1 MKRSRNLLLF
11 TIGLT
16 GMVCALLAIN
26 LYFVSIAGIHLN
38 SQTNLAE
45 YSSNVNTVK
54 QTLIA
59 KRGLIIDR
67 NGEIIAQDRE
77 TYTVYAIV
85 SSTRPSYKN
94 KPAYV
99 VDKEATAKILAD
111 VLAAPYDYILE
122 RLVSASYQTEFGL
135 YGSNLSLSQ
144 KNAIAELDLNGIG
157 FTKTLTRHYPLNTF
171 AAYLIGFVQKDEL
184 STKGV
189 MGIEAAYDKALAG
202 VDGSKVAVVDR
213 YGYSLPGYP
222 EEVVNPQDGY
232 NLKLTLD
239 RSIQEQLES
248 SFLMTQERFNAT
260 EAWGA
265 VMEVDTGKIL
275 AVGQYP
281 SYDPNKK
288 DITNYQSYLT
298 QQIYEPGS
306 TMKAFTYAAAI
317 DSGVYHGSDTF
328 NSATFLVGLDKNG
341 NAIRSSNSGNL
352 IGSIRNANNRDWGQI
367 SYDLGFAY
375 SSNVGIASL
384 LTKYLDDD
392 VFMEYL
398 VRFGFKNKVNLD
410 GMNETIGSINYTW
423 PLDKL
428 TVGYGQGISLN
439 MAQIL
444 QAYTAIF
451 NEGKLVKPY
460 VLDEIF
466 NAKTKEVIQKTD
478 VQVIGQA
485 IQAETA
491 SKVQSLMY
499 DVVYGERGTGQYYKV
514 DEVSILAKT
523 GTAQMI
529 IDGEYSKDQYIYS
542 VVIGLPA
549 DKPEVMVYYAFK
561 APVNNMAHVDT
572 NPIKQLLRQIA
583 LVNDYR
589 EAVDAQLTQ
598 EKEASLTSIPF
609 KNYINHSLDY
619 AYRDLLSMED
629 RIIILGDGDRI
640 IDQYPKDVEHI
651 LSTQNIYFL
660 TSYDNIVLPDL
671 IGKSKKD
678 IQAFVNLSGVNA
690 IYSGEGN
697 AVSMNIETGTIIDST
712 MTLEVVFE

>member
-1 MKRSRNLLLF
+1 
-11 TIGLT
+11 
-16 GMVCALLAIN
+16 MVCALLAVN

-38 SQTNLAE
+38 SQTNLVE

-54 QTLIA
+54 QKLIA
-59 KRGLIIDR
+59 KRGLITDR

-77 TYTVYAIV
+77 TYTIYAIV
-85 SSTRPSYKN
+85 SSSRPSYKN

-99 VDKEATAKILAD
+99 VDKEATAEALAEA
-111 VLAAPYDYILE
+111 LNAPYTYVLE
-122 RLVSASYQTEFGL
+122 RLVLASYQTEFGF
-135 YGSNLSLSQ
+135 YGSSLSLSQ
-144 KNAIAELDLNGIG
+144 KNAIEELNLSGLG

-171 AAYLIGFVQKDEL
+171 AAYLVGFVQKDEL
-184 STKGV
+184 NSKGV
-189 MGIEAAYDKALAG
+189 MGIEGTYDKALAG
-202 VDGSKVAVVDR
+202 IDGSKVAVVDR
-213 YGYSLPGYP
+213 FGYSLPGYP

-232 NLKLTLD
+232 NIKLTLD

-248 SFLMTQERFNAT
+248 SFLMSQERFNAT

-265 VMEVDTGKIL
+265 VMEVDTGRLL
-275 AVGQYP
+275 AVGQFP

-288 DITNYQSYLT
+288 DITNYQSFLT

-306 TMKAFTYAAAI
+306 TLKAFTYAAAI
-317 DSGVYHGSDTF
+317 DAGVYRGSDTF
-328 NSATFLVGLDKNG
+328 NSATFIVGLDKNG
-341 NAIRSSNSGNL
+341 NAIRSYNSNNV

-375 SSNVGIASL
+375 SSNVGVASI
-384 LTKYLDDD
+384 LTNYLDDD

-410 GMNETIGSINYTW
+410 LMNETIGSINYTW

-428 TVGYGQGISLN
+428 TVGYGQGISIN
-439 MAQIL
+439 MAQML

-460 VLDEIF
+460 VLDEIV
-466 NAKTKEVIQKTD
+466 NAKTKEIIQKTE

-485 IQAETA
+485 IKAETA

-499 DVVYGERGTGQYYKV
+499 DVVYGEKGTGQYYKV
-514 DEVSILAKT
+514 DEVSIMAKT

-529 IDGEYSKDQYIYS
+529 VDGAYSKDQYIYS

-561 APVNNMAHVDT
+561 APVNTMAHVDT
-572 NPIKQLLRQIA
+572 DPIKQLLRQIA

-589 EAVDAQLTQ
+589 SSAAPSITVETQ
-598 EKEASLTSIPF
+598 MTRTYVPYG
-609 KNYINHSLDY
+609 NYINHSLEYVY
-619 AYRDLLSMED
+619 ANLAGVASN
-629 RIIILGDGDRI
+629 ITVLGDGQRV
-640 IDQYPKDVEHI
+640 IDQYPKDVKEI
-651 LSTQNIYFL
+651 MNTQNIYLL
-660 TSYDNIVLPDL
+660 TSYNNIVLPDL

-678 IQAFVNLSGVNA
+678 IQAFVNLAQMSAV
-690 IYSGEGN
+690 YTGEGT
-697 AVSMNIETGTIIDST
+697 AILMNMDPGTSVDSS

>member
-1 MKRSRNLLLF
+1 
-11 TIGLT
+11 
-16 GMVCALLAIN
+16 MVCALLAVN

-38 SQTNLAE
+38 SQTNLVE

-54 QTLIA
+54 QKLIA
-59 KRGLIIDR
+59 KRGLITDR

-77 TYTVYAIV
+77 TYTIYAIV
-85 SSTRPSYKN
+85 SSSRPSYKN

-99 VDKEATAKILAD
+99 VDKEATAEALAEA
-111 VLAAPYDYILE
+111 LNAPYTYVLE
-122 RLVSASYQTEFGL
+122 RLVLASYQTEFGF
-135 YGSNLSLSQ
+135 YGSSLSLSQ
-144 KNAIAELDLNGIG
+144 KNAIEELNLSGLG

-171 AAYLIGFVQKDEL
+171 AAYLVGFVQKDEL
-184 STKGV
+184 NSKGV
-189 MGIEAAYDKALAG
+189 MGIEGTYDKALAG
-202 VDGSKVAVVDR
+202 IDGSKVAVVDR
-213 YGYSLPGYP
+213 FGYSLPGYP

-232 NLKLTLD
+232 NIKLTLD

-248 SFLMTQERFNAT
+248 SFLMSQERFNAT

-265 VMEVDTGKIL
+265 VMEVDTGRLL
-275 AVGQYP
+275 AVGQFP

-288 DITNYQSYLT
+288 DITNYQSFLT

-306 TMKAFTYAAAI
+306 TLKAFTYAAAI
-317 DSGVYHGSDTF
+317 DAGVYRGSDTF
-328 NSATFLVGLDKNG
+328 NSATFIVGLDKNG
-341 NAIRSSNSGNL
+341 NAIRSYNSNNV

-375 SSNVGIASL
+375 SSNVGVASI
-384 LTKYLDDD
+384 LTNYLDDD

-410 GMNETIGSINYTW
+410 LMNETIGSINYTW

-428 TVGYGQGISLN
+428 TVGYGQGISIN
-439 MAQIL
+439 MAQML

-460 VLDEIF
+460 VLDEIV
-466 NAKTKEVIQKTD
+466 NAKTKEIIQKTE

-485 IQAETA
+485 IKAETA

-499 DVVYGERGTGQYYKV
+499 DVVYGEKGTGQYYKV
-514 DEVSILAKT
+514 DEVSIMAKT

-529 IDGEYSKDQYIYS
+529 VDGAYSKDQYIYS

-561 APVNNMAHVDT
+561 APVNTMAHVDT
-572 NPIKQLLRQIA
+572 DPIKQLLRKIA

-589 EAVDAQLTQ
+589 SSAAPSITVETQ
-598 EKEASLTSIPF
+598 MTRTYVPYG
-609 KNYINHSLDY
+609 NYINHSLEYVY
-619 AYRDLLSMED
+619 ANLAGVASN
-629 RIIILGDGDRI
+629 ITVLGDGQRV
-640 IDQYPKDVEHI
+640 IDQYPKDVKEI
-651 LSTQNIYFL
+651 MNTQNIYLL
-660 TSYDNIVLPDL
+660 TSYNNIVLPDL

-678 IQAFVNLSGVNA
+678 IQAFVNLAQMSAV
-690 IYSGEGN
+690 YTGEGT
-697 AVSMNIETGTIIDST
+697 AILMNMDPGTSVDSS

>member
-11 TIGLT
+11 TIVLT
-16 GMVCALLAIN
+16 SMVCALLAVN

-38 SQTNLAE
+38 SQTNLVE

-54 QTLIA
+54 QKLIA
-59 KRGLIIDR
+59 KRGLITDR

-77 TYTVYAIV
+77 TYTIYAIV
-85 SSTRPSYKN
+85 SSSRPSYKN

-99 VDKEATAKILAD
+99 VDKEATAEALAEA
-111 VLAAPYDYILE
+111 LNAPYTYVLE
-122 RLVSASYQTEFGL
+122 RLVLASYQTEFGF
-135 YGSNLSLSQ
+135 YGSSLSLSQ
-144 KNAIAELDLNGIG
+144 KNAIEELNLSGLG

-171 AAYLIGFVQKDEL
+171 AAYLVGFVQKDEL
-184 STKGV
+184 NSKGV
-189 MGIEAAYDKALAG
+189 MGIEGTYDKALAG
-202 VDGSKVAVVDR
+202 IDGSKVAVVDR
-213 YGYSLPGYP
+213 FGYSLPGYP

-232 NLKLTLD
+232 NIKLTLD

-248 SFLMTQERFNAT
+248 SFLMSQERFNAT

-265 VMEVDTGKIL
+265 VMEVDTGRLL
-275 AVGQYP
+275 AVGQFP
-281 SYDPNKK
+281 SFDPNKK
-288 DITNYQSYLT
+288 DITNYQSFLT

-306 TMKAFTYAAAI
+306 TLKAFTYAAAI
-317 DSGVYHGSDTF
+317 DAGVYRGSDTF
-328 NSATFLVGLDKNG
+328 NSATFIVGLDKNG
-341 NAIRSSNSGNL
+341 NAIRSYNSNNV

-375 SSNVGIASL
+375 SSNVGVASI
-384 LTKYLDDD
+384 LTNYLDDD

-410 GMNETIGSINYTW
+410 LMNETIGSINYTW

-428 TVGYGQGISLN
+428 TVGYGQGISIN
-439 MAQIL
+439 MAQML

-460 VLDEIF
+460 VLDEIV
-466 NAKTKEVIQKTD
+466 NAKTKEIIQKTE

-485 IQAETA
+485 IKAETA

-499 DVVYGERGTGQYYKV
+499 DVVYGEKGTGQYYKV
-514 DEVSILAKT
+514 DEVSIMAKT

-529 IDGEYSKDQYIYS
+529 VDGAYSKDQYIYS

-561 APVNNMAHVDT
+561 APVNTMAHVDT
-572 NPIKQLLRQIA
+572 DPIKQLLRKIA

-589 EAVDAQLTQ
+589 SSAAPSITVETQ
-598 EKEASLTSIPF
+598 MTRTYVPYG
-609 KNYINHSLDY
+609 NYINHSLEYVY
-619 AYRDLLSMED
+619 ANLAGVASN
-629 RIIILGDGDRI
+629 ITVLGDGQRV
-640 IDQYPKDVEHI
+640 IDQYPKDVKEI
-651 LSTQNIYFL
+651 MNTQNIYLL
-660 TSYDNIVLPDL
+660 TSYNNIVLPDL

-678 IQAFVNLSGVNA
+678 IQAFVNLAQMSAV
-690 IYSGEGN
+690 YTGEGT
-697 AVSMNIETGTIIDST
+697 AILMNMDPGTSVDSS

>member
-11 TIGLT
+11 TIVLT
-16 GMVCALLAIN
+16 SMVCALLAVN

-38 SQTNLAE
+38 SQTNLVE

-54 QTLIA
+54 QKLIA
-59 KRGLIIDR
+59 KRGLITDR

-77 TYTVYAIV
+77 TYTIYAIV
-85 SSTRPSYKN
+85 SSSRPSYKN

-99 VDKEATAKILAD
+99 VDKEATAEALAEA
-111 VLAAPYDYILE
+111 LNAPYTYVLE
-122 RLVSASYQTEFGL
+122 RLVLASYQTEFGF
-135 YGSNLSLSQ
+135 YGSSLSLSQ
-144 KNAIAELDLNGIG
+144 KNAIEELNLSGLG

-171 AAYLIGFVQKDEL
+171 AAYLVGFVQKDEL
-184 STKGV
+184 NSKGV
-189 MGIEAAYDKALAG
+189 MGIEGTYDKALAG
-202 VDGSKVAVVDR
+202 IDGSKVAVVDR
-213 YGYSLPGYP
+213 FGYSLPGYP

-232 NLKLTLD
+232 NIKLTLD

-248 SFLMTQERFNAT
+248 SFLMSQERFNAT

-265 VMEVDTGKIL
+265 VMEVDTGRLL
-275 AVGQYP
+275 AVGQFP

-288 DITNYQSYLT
+288 DITNYQSFLT

-306 TMKAFTYAAAI
+306 TLKAFTYAAAI
-317 DSGVYHGSDTF
+317 DAGVYRGSDTF
-328 NSATFLVGLDKNG
+328 NSATFIVGLDKNG
-341 NAIRSSNSGNL
+341 NAIRSYNSNNV

-375 SSNVGIASL
+375 SSNVGVASI
-384 LTKYLDDD
+384 LTNYLDDD

-410 GMNETIGSINYTW
+410 LMNETIGSINYTW

-428 TVGYGQGISLN
+428 TVGYGQGISIN
-439 MAQIL
+439 MAQML

-460 VLDEIF
+460 VLDEIV
-466 NAKTKEVIQKTD
+466 NAKTKEIIQKTE

-485 IQAETA
+485 IKAETA

-499 DVVYGERGTGQYYKV
+499 DVVYGEKGTGQYYKV
-514 DEVSILAKT
+514 DEVSIMAKT

-529 IDGEYSKDQYIYS
+529 VDGAYSKDQYIYS

-561 APVNNMAHVDT
+561 APVNTMAHVDT
-572 NPIKQLLRQIA
+572 DPIKQLLRQIA

-589 EAVDAQLTQ
+589 SSAAPSITVETQ
-598 EKEASLTSIPF
+598 MTRTYVPYG
-609 KNYINHSLDY
+609 NYINHSLEYVY
-619 AYRDLLSMED
+619 ANLAGVASN
-629 RIIILGDGDRI
+629 ITVLGDGQRV
-640 IDQYPKDVEHI
+640 IDQYPKDVKEI
-651 LSTQNIYFL
+651 MNTQNIYLL
-660 TSYDNIVLPDL
+660 TSYNNIVLPDL

-678 IQAFVNLSGVNA
+678 IQAFVNLAQMSAV
-690 IYSGEGN
+690 YTGEGT
-697 AVSMNIETGTIIDST
+697 AILMNMDPGTSVDSS

>member
-11 TIGLT
+11 TIVLT
-16 GMVCALLAIN
+16 SMVCALLAVN

-38 SQTNLAE
+38 SQTNLVE

-54 QTLIA
+54 QKLIA
-59 KRGLIIDR
+59 KRGLITDR

-77 TYTVYAIV
+77 TYTIYAIV
-85 SSTRPSYKN
+85 SSSRPSYKN

-99 VDKEATAKILAD
+99 VDKEATAEALAE
-111 VLAAPYDYILE
+111 VLEAPYAYVLE

-135 YGSNLSLSQ
+135 YGSNLSLNQ
-144 KNAIAELDLNGIG
+144 KNAIEALNLSGLG

-171 AAYLIGFVQKDEL
+171 AAYLVGFVQKDEL
-184 STKGV
+184 SSKGV
-189 MGIEAAYDKALAG
+189 MGIEGTYDKALAG
-202 VDGSKVAVVDR
+202 IDGSKVAVVDR
-213 YGYSLPGYP
+213 FGYSLPGYP

-232 NLKLTLD
+232 NIKLTLD

-248 SFLMTQERFNAT
+248 SFLMSKERFNAT

-265 VMEVDTGKIL
+265 VMEVDTGKLL

-281 SYDPNKK
+281 SFDPNKK
-288 DITNYQSYLT
+288 DITNYQSFLT

-306 TMKAFTYAAAI
+306 TIKAFTYAAAI
-317 DSGVYHGSDTF
+317 DAGVYRGSDTF
-328 NSATFLVGLDKNG
+328 NSATFIVGLDKNG
-341 NAIRSSNSGNL
+341 NAIRSYNSNNV

-375 SSNVGIASL
+375 SSNVGVASM
-384 LTKYLDDD
+384 LTNYLDDD

-410 GMNETIGSINYTW
+410 LMNETIGSINYTW

-428 TVGYGQGISLN
+428 TVGYGQGISIN
-439 MAQIL
+439 MAQML

-460 VLDEIF
+460 VLDEIV

-485 IQAETA
+485 IKAETA

-499 DVVYGERGTGQYYKV
+499 DVVYGEKGTGQYYKV
-514 DEVSILAKT
+514 DEVSIMAKT

-529 IDGEYSKDQYIYS
+529 VDGAYSKDEYIYS

-561 APVNNMAHVDT
+561 APVNTMAHVDT

-589 EAVDAQLTQ
+589 SSVAP
-598 EKEASLTSIPF
+598 SIPVETQMTRSYVPYS
-609 KNYINHSLDY
+609 NYINHSLEY
-619 AYRDLLSMED
+619 VYENLTSVASN
-629 RIIILGDGDRI
+629 ITVLGDGQRV
-640 IDQYPKDVEHI
+640 IDQYPKDVKQI
-651 LSTQNIYFL
+651 MNTQSIYLL
-660 TSYDNIVLPDL
+660 TSYNNIVLPDL

-678 IQAFVNLSGVNA
+678 IQAFVNLAQISA
-690 IYSGEGN
+690 IYSGEGT
-697 AVSMNIETGTIIDST
+697 AILMNMDPGTSVDSS

>member
-1 MKRSRNLLLF
+1 
-11 TIGLT
+11 
-16 GMVCALLAIN
+16 MVCALLAVN

-38 SQTNLAE
+38 SQTNLVE

-54 QTLIA
+54 QKLIA
-59 KRGLIIDR
+59 KRGLITDR

-77 TYTVYAIV
+77 TYTIYAIV
-85 SSTRPSYKN
+85 SSSRPSYKN

-99 VDKEATAKILAD
+99 VDKEATAEALAEA
-111 VLAAPYDYILE
+111 LNAPYTYVLE
-122 RLVSASYQTEFGL
+122 RLVLASYQTEFGF
-135 YGSNLSLSQ
+135 YGSSLSLSQ
-144 KNAIAELDLNGIG
+144 KNAIEELNLSGLG

-171 AAYLIGFVQKDEL
+171 AAYLVGFVQKDEL
-184 STKGV
+184 NSKGV
-189 MGIEAAYDKALAG
+189 MGIEGTYDKALAG
-202 VDGSKVAVVDR
+202 IDGSKVAVVDR
-213 YGYSLPGYP
+213 FGYSLPGYP

-232 NLKLTLD
+232 NIKLTLD

-248 SFLMTQERFNAT
+248 SFLMSQERFNAT

-265 VMEVDTGKIL
+265 VMEVDTGRLL
-275 AVGQYP
+275 AVGQFP
-281 SYDPNKK
+281 SFDPNKK
-288 DITNYQSYLT
+288 DITNYQSFLT

-306 TMKAFTYAAAI
+306 TLKAFTYAAAI
-317 DSGVYHGSDTF
+317 DAGVYRGSDTF
-328 NSATFLVGLDKNG
+328 NSATFIVGLDKNG
-341 NAIRSSNSGNL
+341 NAIRSYNSNNV

-375 SSNVGIASL
+375 SSNVGVASI
-384 LTKYLDDD
+384 LTNYLDDD

-410 GMNETIGSINYTW
+410 LMNETIGSINYTW

-428 TVGYGQGISLN
+428 TVGYGQGISIN
-439 MAQIL
+439 MAQML

-460 VLDEIF
+460 VLDEIV
-466 NAKTKEVIQKTD
+466 NAKTKEIIQKTE

-485 IQAETA
+485 IKAETA

-499 DVVYGERGTGQYYKV
+499 DVVYGEKGTGQYYKV
-514 DEVSILAKT
+514 DEVSIMAKT

-529 IDGEYSKDQYIYS
+529 VDGAYSKDQYIYS

-561 APVNNMAHVDT
+561 APVNTMAHVDT
-572 NPIKQLLRQIA
+572 DPIKQLLRKIA

-589 EAVDAQLTQ
+589 SSAAPSITVETQ
-598 EKEASLTSIPF
+598 MTRTYVPYG
-609 KNYINHSLDY
+609 NYINHSLEYVY
-619 AYRDLLSMED
+619 ANLAGVASN
-629 RIIILGDGDRI
+629 ITVLGDGQRV
-640 IDQYPKDVEHI
+640 IDQYPKDVKEI
-651 LSTQNIYFL
+651 MNTQNIYLL
-660 TSYDNIVLPDL
+660 TSYNNIVLPDL

-678 IQAFVNLSGVNA
+678 IQAFVNLAQMSAV
-690 IYSGEGN
+690 YTGEGT
-697 AVSMNIETGTIIDST
+697 AILMNMDPGTSVDSS

>member
-1 MKRSRNLLLF
+1 
-11 TIGLT
+11 
-16 GMVCALLAIN
+16 
-26 LYFVSIAGIHLN
+26 
-38 SQTNLAE
+38 
-45 YSSNVNTVK
+45 
-54 QTLIA
+54 
-59 KRGLIIDR
+59 
-67 NGEIIAQDRE
+67 
-77 TYTVYAIV
+77 
-85 SSTRPSYKN
+85 
-94 KPAYV
+94 
-99 VDKEATAKILAD
+99 
-111 VLAAPYDYILE
+111 
-122 RLVSASYQTEFGL
+122 
-135 YGSNLSLSQ
+135 
-144 KNAIAELDLNGIG
+144 
-157 FTKTLTRHYPLNTF
+157 
-171 AAYLIGFVQKDEL
+171 
-184 STKGV
+184 
-189 MGIEAAYDKALAG
+189 
-202 VDGSKVAVVDR
+202 
-213 YGYSLPGYP
+213 
-222 EEVVNPQDGY
+222 
-232 NLKLTLD
+232 
-239 RSIQEQLES
+239 
-248 SFLMTQERFNAT
+248 
-260 EAWGA
+260 
-265 VMEVDTGKIL
+265 
-275 AVGQYP
+275 
-281 SYDPNKK
+281 
-288 DITNYQSYLT
+288 
-298 QQIYEPGS
+298 
-306 TMKAFTYAAAI
+306 MKAFTYAAAI

-460 VLDEIF
+460 VLDEIV
-466 NAKTKEVIQKTD
+466 NAKTKEIIQKTE

-542 VVIGLPA
+542 VAIGLPA

-589 EAVDAQLTQ
+589 EAADTQLTQ
-598 EKEASLTSIPF
+598 EKEAALTSIPF

-619 AYRDLLSMED
+619 AYQDLLSMQD
-629 RIIILGDGDRI
+629 RIIIIGDGDRI

-651 LSTQNIYFL
+651 MSTQNIYLL
-660 TSYDNIVLPDL
+660 TSYKNIVLPDL

-678 IQAFVNLSGVNA
+678 IQAFVNLSGMNA
-690 IYSGEGN
+690 LYQGEGN
-697 AVSMNIETGTIIDST
+697 AVSMNIEAGTSIDST

>member
-1 MKRSRNLLLF
+1 
-11 TIGLT
+11 
-16 GMVCALLAIN
+16 MVCALLALN
-26 LYFVSIAGIHLN
+26 LYLVSIAGIHIN
-38 SQTNLAE
+38 SQTNLVE

-54 QTLIA
+54 QSLIA

-85 SSTRPSYKN
+85 SSSRPSYKN

-99 VDKEATAKILAD
+99 VDKEATAEVLAD
-111 VLAAPYDYILE
+111 FLNAPYDYILE

-135 YGSNLSLSQ
+135 YGSSLSLSQ
-144 KNAIAELDLNGIG
+144 KNAIEELELSGIG

-171 AAYLIGFVQKDEL
+171 AAYLIGFVQKDGL
-184 STKGV
+184 NVKGV
-189 MGIEAAYDKALAG
+189 MGIEASYDKALAG
-202 VDGSKVAVVDR
+202 VDGTKVAVVDR

-222 EEVVNPQDGY
+222 EEIVNPQDGY

-248 SFLMTQERFNAT
+248 SFLMTQERFNAS
-260 EAWGA
+260 EVWGA
-265 VMEVDTGKIL
+265 VMEVKTGKIL
-275 AVGQYP
+275 AVGQFP
-281 SYDPNKK
+281 SFDPNKK
-288 DITNYQSYLT
+288 DITNYQTYLT

-306 TMKAFTYAAAI
+306 TLKAFTYAAAI
-317 DSGVYHGSDTF
+317 DSGVYRGSDTF

-341 NAIRSSNSGNL
+341 NAIRSSNSGNV

-451 NEGKLVKPY
+451 NEGQLVKPY
-460 VLDEIF
+460 VLDEIV
-466 NAKTKEVIQKTD
+466 NAKTKEIIQKTQ

-491 SKVQSLMY
+491 SKVQALMH

-514 DEVSILAKT
+514 DEVSIIAKT

-529 IDGEYSKDQYIYS
+529 IDGAYSKDQYIYS
-542 VVIGLPA
+542 VAIGLPA

-572 NPIKQLLRQIA
+572 TAIKQLLRQIA
-583 LVNDYR
+583 LINDYR
-589 EAVDAQLTQ
+589 EAVETTLTQ
-598 EKEASLTSIPF
+598 EKKITLTLVPY

-619 AYRDLLSMED
+619 VYQDLPNMLD
-629 RIIILGDGDRI
+629 RIIVLGTGDRV

-651 LSTQNIYFL
+651 MNTQTIYLL
-660 TSYDNIVLPDL
+660 TSYEQIVLPDL
-671 IGKSKKD
+671 LGKSKKD
-678 IQAFVNLSGVNA
+678 IQAFVNLSGLNA
-690 IYSGEGN
+690 LYSGEGN
-697 AVSMNIETGTIIDST
+697 ATSMNIEVGTEINSS